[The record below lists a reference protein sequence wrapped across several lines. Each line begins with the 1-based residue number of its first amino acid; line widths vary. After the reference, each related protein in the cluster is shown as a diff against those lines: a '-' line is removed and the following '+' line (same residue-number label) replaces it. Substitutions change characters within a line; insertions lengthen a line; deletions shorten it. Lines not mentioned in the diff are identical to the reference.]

1 MADSFQDVIERDY
14 AWFLGQL
21 SALLPEH
28 RGSYALIHNCRLIGI
43 FGSPGEAEQEGERRF
58 PKAPYSIQPI
68 EDQPVDM
75 GYFSHAI
82 S

>member
-1 MADSFQDVIERDY
+1 MPDTLHDIIQRNY
-14 AWFLGQL
+14 AWFLTQL

-28 RGSYALIHNCRLIGI
+28 RGRYALIHEARLVGI
-43 FGSPGEAEQEGERRF
+43 FNSPGEAEREGERQF

-68 EDQPVDM
+68 EDQVVDM

-82 S
+82 R

>member
-1 MADSFQDVIERDY
+1 MADTLQDVIQRNY
-14 AWFLGQL
+14 AWFLTQL
-21 SALLPEH
+21 SSLLPEH
-28 RGSYALIHNCRLIGI
+28 RGQYALIHEAQLVGI
-43 FGSPGEAEQEGERRF
+43 FSSPGEAEREGERRF

-68 EDQPVDM
+68 EDQAVDM